1 MSRMNTRRVRITVG
15 ADQSMMRSE
24 WQKMRHTILLPLH
37 VVIPF
42 LGSSLFLLYYRIKNR
57 YGLTEISGFLQIMG
71 TVFPFLIAIVCSRN
85 VQLEE
90 DNHFQTFLGAVKRSK
105 ALFAKCAVLHVLGL
119 FAVFLTIGSF
129 ALGGEVLFG
138 GTDFKFWG
146 MTVFAMWLG
155 SVPLYWI
162 HLGLNLRFSK
172 NISLGFGVVQM
183 LLSALLL
190 TGLGNGGDDYI
201 TKPFGIG
208 ELRARVAAHL
218 RRETREKKHRMSAGA
233 FQFELGAKKMFC
245 REEEVLLTKSEYA
258 ICEYLALNC
267 GQVFSKERIYEH
279 VFGFDGES
287 DVSAITEHVKNIRA
301 KCQKTGENP
310 IETVWGIGYRW
321 KKG

>member
-15 ADQSMMRSE
+15 TDQSMMRSE

-37 VVIPF
+37 VVIPL

-129 ALGGEVLFG
+129 ALGGKVLFG

-146 MTVFAMWLG
+146 MEAFAMWLG

-190 TGLGNGGDDYI
+190 TGLGSGLWYFFPCSWS
-201 TKPFGIG
+201 T
-208 ELRARVAAHL
+208 H
-218 RRETREKKHRMSAGA
+218 
-233 FQFELGAKKMFC
+233 FC
-245 REEEVLLTKSEYA
+245 MEVLNGSVDPTRWNRLENLAWFPICLLIAAALCA
-258 ICEYLALNC
+258 ILFLWFHQYQGRVCDE
-267 GQVFSKERIYEH
+267 
-279 VFGFDGES
+279 
-287 DVSAITEHVKNIRA
+287 
-301 KCQKTGENP
+301 
-310 IETVWGIGYRW
+310 
-321 KKG
+321 